1 MIEKTVKEIRAAL
14 DNRLYF
20 IALMSA
26 LTLPDICGMAEYSG
40 ESTGSRYKKWI
51 NKYVNSREFGKYQYP
66 AIEGLE
72 AEIIYK
78 LRCNLLHQGTPNIEE
93 SFADV
98 DYFELVKVDP
108 RNCNQ
113 FQFRIENQI
122 EQIDGVEKIVAR
134 TISINIALLCHLLCD
149 SAELYYINN
158 KEKFKF
164 IRYNL
169 VDVDYHTRKVFKLNF
184 SNFDELK

>member
-26 LTLPDICGMAEYSG
+26 LTLPDICGMAEYPG
-40 ESTGSRYKKWI
+40 EFTGSRYKKWI

-78 LRCNLLHQGTPNIEE
+78 LRCNLLHQGTPNVEE
-93 SFADV
+93 SFEDI
-98 DYFELVKVDP
+98 DYFELVRVNP
-108 RNCNQ
+108 LSGHQ
-113 FQFRIENQI
+113 FQYSIENQI
-122 EQIDGVEKIVAR
+122 DGTEKVISR
-134 TISINIALLCHLLCD
+134 KISINIALLCQLLCD
-149 SAELYYINN
+149 SAELYYVNN
-158 KEKFKF
+158 KEKFEF